1 MMDSIFC
8 DLDNETDVRAEKKL
22 KSLEA
27 ARPKSPPKVVCYS
40 LFLCV
45 FFIRWIMLTD
55 TLISNSE

>member
-27 ARPKSPPKVVCYS
+27 ARPKSPPKVVCYPFS
-40 LFLCV
+40 SCLLDELC
-45 FFIRWIMLTD
+45 
-55 TLISNSE
+55 